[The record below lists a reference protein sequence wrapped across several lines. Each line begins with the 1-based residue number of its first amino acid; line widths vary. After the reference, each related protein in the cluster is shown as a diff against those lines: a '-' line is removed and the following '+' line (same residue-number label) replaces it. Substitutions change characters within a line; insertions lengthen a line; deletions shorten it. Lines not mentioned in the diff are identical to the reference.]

1 MAEKNGH
8 NERGPL
14 VVVAGARTAFG
25 AYGGGLATQTATD
38 LAVAA
43 SKGAIERAKIDPEK
57 IDEVVMGNV
66 LQTSKDA
73 IYLARHVGLRS
84 GMKQESPGLILNL
97 LCGSG
102 VKAVATAEMLIDA
115 NQAEVVLAGG
125 TDSLSMTPY
134 MSWGIRWGGRMGAGE
149 LFDGLDIRDT
159 LPNASMGETAENL
172 VERHKI
178 SREEQ
183 DEFAVQS
190 QQRAKK
196 AKDAGVFAEE
206 IVPVEVAA
214 GKGKT
219 KMVDSDEHMRPET
232 TVEGLAKLK
241 PAFRKNGSVTAGNA
255 CGIVDGAAALVVTRE
270 KIAEKHGLQPMV
282 RVLSWAVVGV
292 APEVMGIGPVPA
304 IPMALEKAGLKMEDI
319 DLFEINEA
327 FAGQYL
333 ACEKELK
340 LDRERVNVNG
350 GAIALGHPFGATG
363 ARLIL
368 SMALE
373 LKRRKAKYGM
383 VSLCIGGG
391 MGIAMVLERV

>member
-1 MAEKNGH
+1 MSENNGK
-8 NERGPL
+8 GSL
-14 VVVAGARTAFG
+14 VVVAGARTPFG
-25 AYGGGLATQTATD
+25 AFGGGLASQTATD

-43 SKGAIERAKIDPEK
+43 SKGAIERAKIDPAK

-84 GMKQESPGLILNL
+84 GVREEAPGLILNL

-102 VKAVATAEMLIDA
+102 VQAVATAEMLIDA
-115 NQAEVVLAGG
+115 GQAEVVLAGG

-134 MSWGIRWGGRMGAGE
+134 MSWGMRWGTRMGAGE
-149 LFDGLDIRDT
+149 FFDGLDIRDT

-172 VERHKI
+172 AERHKI
-178 SREEQ
+178 SRQEQ
-183 DEFAVQS
+183 DDFALLS
-190 QQRAKK
+190 QQRASRAREK
-196 AKDAGVFAEE
+196 GVFAEE
-206 IVPVEVAA
+206 IVSVEVPA

-219 KMVDSDEHMRPET
+219 KVIEQDEHMRPDSSLEA
-232 TVEGLAKLK
+232 LAKLK
-241 PAFRKNGSVTAGNA
+241 PAFRKDGSVTAGNA
-255 CGIVDGAAALVVTRE
+255 CGIVDGAAALIVTRE
-270 KIAEKHGLQPMV
+270 KIAEKQGLEPMV
-282 RVLSWAVVGV
+282 KVLSWAVVGV
-292 APEVMGIGPVPA
+292 PPEVMGIGPVPA
-304 IPMALEKAGLKMEDI
+304 IPMALKKAGLKMEDI

-327 FAGQYL
+327 FAAQYL

-340 LDRERVNVNG
+340 LDREKVNVNG

-373 LKRRKAKYGM
+373 LKRSNKKYGV

-391 MGIAMVLERV
+391 MGVAMVLERV